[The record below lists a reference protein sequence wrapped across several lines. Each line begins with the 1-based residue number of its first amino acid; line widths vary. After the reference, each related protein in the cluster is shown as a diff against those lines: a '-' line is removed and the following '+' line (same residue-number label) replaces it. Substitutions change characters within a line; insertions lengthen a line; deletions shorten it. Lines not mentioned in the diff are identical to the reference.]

1 MGMFDVEFQEEINLK
16 EGNKSLF
23 EFVKKQFLKDKD
35 YETKIEKESLSIPK
49 CNINTYL
56 RYNLNITTSTNKKD
70 KTSQVLVNAEL
81 HDTLILA
88 ILVILAIPFTY
99 GIGIIFIVIFTYYQ
113 KIQATT
119 HLRKILENYK
129 STI

>member
-35 YETKIEKESLSIPK
+35 YDTKIEKENLSIPK
-49 CNINTYL
+49 SNINTYL
-56 RYNLNITTSTNKKD
+56 RYNLKITTSTNKKD
-70 KTSQVLVNAEL
+70 KSSQVLVNAEL

-99 GIGIIFIVIFTYYQ
+99 GIGIIFIIIFTYYQ
-113 KIQATT
+113 KIQATKYLKNMLT
-119 HLRKILENYK
+119 NYK

>member
-23 EFVKKQFLKDKD
+23 EFVKKQFLKDKE
-35 YETKIEKESLSIPK
+35 YETKIEKESLSIAK

-56 RYNLNITTSTNKKD
+56 RYNLKITTSTNKKD
-70 KTSQVLVNAEL
+70 KSSQVLVNAEL

-99 GIGIIFIVIFTYYQ
+99 GIGIIFIIIFTYYQ
-113 KIQATT
+113 KVQATKYLKNMLT
-119 HLRKILENYK
+119 NYK

>member
-23 EFVKKQFLKDKD
+23 EFVKKQFLKDKEYD
-35 YETKIEKESLSIPK
+35 TKIEKESLSIPK
-49 CNINTYL
+49 SNINTYL
-56 RYNLNITTSTNKKD
+56 RYNLKITTSTNKKD
-70 KTSQVLVNAEL
+70 KSSQVLVNAEL

-99 GIGIIFIVIFTYYQ
+99 GIGIIFIIIFTYYQ
-113 KIQATT
+113 KVQATKYLKNMLT
-119 HLRKILENYK
+119 NYK